1 MMNFYLENT
10 LQRLIEDI
18 FVLNITGIKYL
29 KGINRW

>member
-18 FVLNITGIKYL
+18 FVLNITRIKYL